1 MSKYLFK
8 VNNEDTRVTS
18 KDSILVFVLLICSH
32 ALQERMNG
40 LDPGKHAAQKPFA
53 LAEKDKVN
61 VKRVMERI
69 KSDVKKMKELSG
81 I

>member
-1 MSKYLFK
+1 MYSVSKYLFK

-18 KDSILVFVLLICSH
+18 IDSILVFVLLICSH

-40 LDPGKHAAQKPFA
+40 LDPGKHAAQKPFT

-61 VKRVMERI
+61 VK
-69 KSDVKKMKELSG
+69 KSWRGSNQM
-81 I
+81 

>member
-18 KDSILVFVLLICSH
+18 IDSILVFVLLICSH

-40 LDPGKHAAQKPFA
+40 LDSGKHAAQKPFT